1 MRADPNN
8 SKEKGEVY
16 YLTPNGKKLRTRQE
30 IQNHLHDD
38 LTISNFTL
46 VKVAIGASPEDE
58 LIRPAKFY
66 NFSRRSGSELTPE
79 PTLMG
84 KRTIKVKLPKG
95 ASPPSSPLH
104 TPPATKSNIN
114 KAPTS
119 RPTASTPKAVPV
131 TGFARNAA
139 KENQDSF
146 ASPILPVGKAQAKK
160 IK

>member
-1 MRADPNN
+1 M
-8 SKEKGEVY
+8 Y

-66 NFSRRSGSELTPE
+66 NFSRRSASELTPE

-95 ASPPSSPLH
+95 ASPPSSPVH
-104 TPPATKSNIN
+104 TPPASKSNLN
-114 KAPTS
+114 KIPTG
-119 RPTASTPKAVPV
+119 RPMVSTPKPV
-131 TGFARNAA
+131 AAPGFARNAA

-146 ASPILPVGKAQAKK
+146 PPPISPVGKAQAKK